1 MGNQYGRPKKAIS
14 DWYLVGR
21 PADALGLTQMMIKY
35 LEDMRVKNFSE
46 NTVEGK
52 ASYISTFINWADK
65 RALYRPS
72 EITKPILER
81 YQRHLFYY
89 RKADG
94 KPLGVQ
100 SQHGMISSLRSWF
113 KWLTKKNYILYNPAS
128 DIELPKLEKKLPM
141 NALSQRE
148 AEAVLMQPNISEP
161 MGMRD
166 RAILE
171 VFYSTGIR
179 RMELINLL
187 LHDVDAERGTL
198 SVRQGKGKKDR
209 VIPIGQ
215 RAIDWTEKYIY
226 DARPDYV
233 TGADEGI
240 LFLNRFGLPINKGNL
255 TTTVRRY
262 IKQAK
267 VYKGGACHVFR
278 HTMATL
284 MLDNGA
290 DIRYI
295 QAMLG
300 HVKLETTQIYTQVS
314 IKRLK
319 EVHNLTHPAQAQHL
333 AKQKHD
339 DDEPAPTEEELLE
352 ALALE
357 AADEND

>member
-1 MGNQYGRPKKAIS
+1 MSNQYGRPKKAVS

-21 PADALGLTQMMIKY
+21 PADPQGLTQMMIKY
-35 LEDMRVKNFSE
+35 LEALRIKNYSE
-46 NTVEGK
+46 NTLDSK
-52 ASYISTFINWADK
+52 TSYLSVFIDWADK
-65 RALYRPS
+65 RALYRPGD
-72 EITKPILER
+72 ITKPILER

-89 RKADG
+89 RKHDG
-94 KPLGVQ
+94 KPLSTQ
-100 SQHGMISSLRSWF
+100 AQHGAAVAIRAWF
-113 KWLTKKNYILYNPAS
+113 KWLAKQNYILYNPAS
-128 DIELPKLEKKLPM
+128 DIELPKLEKRLPKTV
-141 NALSQRE
+141 LSQRE
-148 AEAVLMQPNISEP
+148 AESVMMQPNIHDP
-161 MGMRD
+161 IGIRD

-179 RMELINLL
+179 RMEMINLSV
-187 LHDVDAERGTL
+187 HDVDADRGVL
-198 SVRQGKGKKDR
+198 IVRQGKGKKDR
-209 VIPIGQ
+209 VIPIGK
-215 RAIDWTEKYIY
+215 RATDWTEKYIY
-226 DARPDYV
+226 DVRPDYI
-233 TGADEGI
+233 TGADEGV
-240 LFLNRFGLPINKGNL
+240 LFLNRYGLPIHKGNL
-255 TTTVRRY
+255 TTLVRRY
-262 IKQAK
+262 IKDAK

-339 DDEPAPTEEELLE
+339 DEPAPTREALLAE
-352 ALALE
+352 LALE
-357 AADEND
+357 AAEEND